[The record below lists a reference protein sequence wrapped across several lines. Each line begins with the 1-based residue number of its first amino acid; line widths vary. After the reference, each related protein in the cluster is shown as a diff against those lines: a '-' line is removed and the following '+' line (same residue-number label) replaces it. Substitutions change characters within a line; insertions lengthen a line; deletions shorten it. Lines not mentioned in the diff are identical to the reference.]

1 MPLSPCLLRW
11 ANVVD
16 LCRLLAN
23 FSCPKASPLLLW
35 RLHPKIQ
42 HCGEM
47 VKADK
52 KQLNLT
58 ATKLGKACA
67 ALRRNS
73 AVRSVTKHTV
83 WAQPSDDVQ
92 AESVKGVC
100 EFVFGGGVQCEFRG
114 CEHKPWLLFTGLLF
128 FFGSS
133 WAPFGRLVSFGS
145 SQKKKVKKSH
155 E

>member
-1 MPLSPCLLRW
+1 MDP
-11 ANVVD
+11 
-16 LCRLLAN
+16 CRLLAN
-23 FSCPKASPLLLW
+23 FSCPKASPLLLG

-58 ATKLGKACA
+58 ATKLGKARA

-83 WAQPSDDVQ
+83 
-92 AESVKGVC
+92 
-100 EFVFGGGVQCEFRG
+100 
-114 CEHKPWLLFTGLLF
+114 
-128 FFGSS
+128 
-133 WAPFGRLVSFGS
+133 
-145 SQKKKVKKSH
+145 
-155 E
+155 